1 MTTASGKRIGSRMN
15 TRREEEEE
23 EEEEAL
29 DLFVPDGEFIDPE
42 VLSAL
47 PPSVRLEVI
56 GKMRDKRMADNRE
69 HFAAASGKMQ
79 DFSALQLQTYLKG
92 TKIKR
97 QIDEVMQRAD
107 VDDPMTET
115 RRRQRQQRF
124 HLRRSV
130 VQRRSSARDR
140 SSRVTRAVGRVESQD
155 WSVRGESIRDGAFG
169 SARFSDARRAPGT
182 ILGDQSP
189 PDAADA
195 VRREVRRRDTDHA

>member
-1 MTTASGKRIGSRMN
+1 M
-15 TRREEEEE
+15 
-23 EEEEAL
+23 
-29 DLFVPDGEFIDPE
+29 PDGEFIDPE

-107 VDDPMTET
+107 VDDPMTANASPPET
-115 RRRQRQQRF
+115 TEISSSPVRRATPIQRAGPIVSRYPRRRACRISR
-124 HLRRSV
+124 LVCSRRINS
-130 VQRRSSARDR
+130 RRRVRDAAASATL
-140 SSRVTRAVGRVESQD
+140 V
-155 WSVRGESIRDGAFG
+155 
-169 SARFSDARRAPGT
+169 APGT

-195 VRREVRRRDTDHA
+195 VRREIRRRDTDHA